1 MSEMRER
8 LIGAW
13 TLVSYV
19 LLASDGSE
27 PIHPMGTE
35 PRGFIMYTPDGYMS
49 AQIMRTGRPAFT
61 SGNPVRGTPEEFT
74 AAARGYLAYSG
85 PFRTDD
91 ANETVTHAA
100 DLSLFPNWIDVDQVR
115 RVAFDGDL
123 LTLSTVTPTPGRG
136 REFAAQLTWRRAVPN

>member
-1 MSEMRER
+1 MGLGGSVQEGHAMSEMRER

-27 PIHPMGTE
+27 PIHPLGTE
-35 PRGFIMYTPDGYMS
+35 ARGFIMYTPDGYMS
-49 AQIMRTGRPAFT
+49 AQIMRTGRPAFA
-61 SGNPVRGTPEEFT
+61 SGNPVR
-74 AAARGYLAYSG
+74 AAG
-85 PFRTDD
+85 
-91 ANETVTHAA
+91 
-100 DLSLFPNWIDVDQVR
+100 LSLFPNWIDVDQVR

-136 REFAAQLTWRRAVPN
+136 REFAARLTWRRAVPN